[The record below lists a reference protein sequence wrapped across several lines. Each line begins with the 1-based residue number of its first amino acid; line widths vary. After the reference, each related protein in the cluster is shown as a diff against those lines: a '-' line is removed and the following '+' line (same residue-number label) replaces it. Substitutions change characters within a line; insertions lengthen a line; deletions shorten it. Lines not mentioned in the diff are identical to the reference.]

1 MPTKIAM
8 VGTAAS
14 GKHAPWNDSSYKIW
28 GVSSRAVYV
37 TRADRWFE
45 LHNLNGEP
53 QEWADQWRAIL
64 KTSMVGVPI
73 YMLYP
78 EPDLGE
84 VVRYP
89 HEEIVE
95 RFGTFFMQSTFSWM
109 MALAIHELAPP
120 GQFAEPGTEIAIFGV
135 DMEYGTE
142 YVSQRHGFRHF
153 VEVAKALGIRVTRL
167 TSSGMSYEPVPY
179 PMIQDDPLLAKLEMR
194 SADVH
199 NNLVTL
205 NSSLLAAQDMRATIR
220 GSLNVLAQIG
230 TEGFD
235 PVAQRKALESQFDS
249 TDTLIQKLSKDM
261 VANEAIASEQNWLK
275 DYLSP

>member
-1 MPTKIAM
+1 MVTKIAM

-14 GKHAPWNDSSYKIW
+14 GKHAPYNDSSYSIW
-28 GVSSRAVYV
+28 GVSSRAAYV

-45 LHNLNGEP
+45 LHALRNEDP
-53 QEWADQWRAIL
+53 EWADQWRAIL
-64 KTSMVGVPI
+64 KTSMAGTPI

-78 EPDLGE
+78 EPDLGN
-84 VVRYP
+84 VIRYP

-135 DMEYGTE
+135 DMEYGSE

-153 VEVAKALGIRVTRL
+153 MEIAKALGIRVTRL
-167 TSSGMSYEPVPY
+167 TSSGLSYEPVPY
-179 PMIQDDPLLAKLEMR
+179 PMIQDDPLLSKLEMR

-199 NNLVTL
+199 EKLFAL
-205 NSSLLAAQDMRATIR
+205 NKSLLSTQDMRAGVR
-220 GSLNVLAQIG
+220 GGLNVLAQMDG
-230 TEGFD
+230 EDFD
-235 PVAQRKALESQFDS
+235 REKLRKLLEDQFD
-249 TDTLIQKLSKDM
+249 TADKLIQSLSKDI
-261 VANEAIASEQNWLK
+261 VANEAIASEQNWLRA
-275 DYLSP
+275 YLSP